1 MLFRSFAD
9 NARRLIKLP
18 KFTMAEF
25 RDMLQDSLAKQEAGM
40 TYIQKARLKL
50 DTMRGGST
58 EEMIESQKAK
68 VQTHIDIINQMTP
81 CEVDRPALIGYRER
95 ERISQALGLEID
107 RGGSR
112 TPMGELLEQQDDG
125 DAAAVDHPRGA
136 AGARGAHL
144 QRGGEDTHGQLP
156 DQMVQIGRAHV

>member
-1 MLFRSFAD
+1 MSERIQDRILEHAKSAPSKAFDAAYKRGGGFGDAVAAMRVKKEKMDKDDAFAD

-40 TYIQKARLKL
+40 TYIRKARLKI
-50 DTMRGGST
+50 DTMRGGSS

-95 ERISQALGLEID
+95 ERISQVA
-107 RGGSR
+107 R
-112 TPMGELLEQQDDG
+112 PLLNHVCEP
-125 DAAAVDHPRGA
+125 PRASSEG
-136 AGARGAHL
+136 
-144 QRGGEDTHGQLP
+144 
-156 DQMVQIGRAHV
+156 

>member
-1 MLFRSFAD
+1 MSERIQDRILEHAKSAPSKAFDAAYKRGGGFGDAVAAMRVKKEKMDKDDAFAD
-9 NARRLIKLP
+9 NARWLIKLP

-40 TYIQKARLKL
+40 TYYQKARLKL

-95 ERISQALGLEID
+95 ERISQVA
-107 RGGSR
+107 R
-112 TPMGELLEQQDDG
+112 PLLNHVCEP
-125 DAAAVDHPRGA
+125 PRASSEG
-136 AGARGAHL
+136 
-144 QRGGEDTHGQLP
+144 
-156 DQMVQIGRAHV
+156 